1 MNVAEDIFDPRRN
14 VGGSASFIGIIVTTF
29 IAWII

>member
-14 VGGSASFIGIIVTTF
+14 VGGSASFIGSVTTF